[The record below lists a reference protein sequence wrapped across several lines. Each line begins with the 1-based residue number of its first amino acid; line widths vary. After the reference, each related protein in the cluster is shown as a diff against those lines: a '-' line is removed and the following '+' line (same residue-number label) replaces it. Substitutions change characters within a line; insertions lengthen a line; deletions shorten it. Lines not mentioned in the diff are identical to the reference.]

1 MVRAK
6 AGGFLRIL
14 IPLLAIGLT
23 TSTLAVAQYGDP
35 YPDIR
40 KLQSSTGT
48 GNPVSMTHFG
58 LVKHPPIN
66 PVPAH
71 LVSQEWTG
79 DAADLQPSDDSV
91 LEGMGPAAGG
101 IRSVHNPETPGRGDV
116 PEGRDPHIDLFLDN
130 MYPSALTCAK
140 CHPKIYEQ
148 WRTSAH
154 AYAGISPMFHKFEQA
169 LTQLSTGTLGTFCM
183 RCHAPVG
190 MHVDFPREGSVVD
203 YQHVLREGVTCVVC
217 HRVKEAYNRHNGE
230 RRIEPGSVFD
240 PVFGASYGE
249 GLYKA
254 IAEKE
259 KYKIKTS
266 PKDQGPGQ
274 QIHLDA
280 IQFTQLSDSSYCASC
295 HQVAVHPGIALEV
308 VWAQYRAGPA
318 CKKGISCQDCHMG
331 AVPGKPLGYA
341 TAHVAEIS
349 DKPVNEPRKH
359 SNHTFW
365 GPITPISH
373 PGLFPHNEKSLRWN
387 VDDWMHFDWRSGWGT
402 DSYER
407 SPAAKQ
413 VTYPDKWNSSDE
425 RRDARRVVD
434 ENLRLL
440 QYKRQ
445 SAIAVMEAGSQ
456 VDGPYFKK
464 KPVACKDLNFHFV
477 VKNVSEGHN
486 MPSGSL
492 GAQPQLWLNV
502 VLISPSGQR
511 VWESGHLDSNGD
523 LCNHHSFDVTQ
534 GKMPADLQLFNL
546 QTQFLITGVKG
557 TDREMYLPINV
568 DIDQLPFLRP
578 GAQPITVLNH
588 PPFIRMEAHSIPPLG
603 EKIARY
609 RVPGDL
615 LTERGTYRMSVRLRS
630 RMEPIYF
637 MRFVNATPEME
648 QRMIENTLDLHPMSV
663 QISID

>member
-1 MVRAK
+1 MMK
-6 AGGFLRIL
+6 ALAIACPSVL
-14 IPLLAIGLT
+14 MALLANCFL
-23 TSTLAVAQYGDP
+23 LASANAQYDSH
-35 YPDIR
+35 YPDLR
-40 KLQSSTGT
+40 KIQDSRLSETR
-48 GNPVSMTHFG
+48 G
-58 LVKHPPIN
+58 LVAVPSQS
-66 PVPAH
+66 PVPVQR
-71 LVSQEWTG
+71 VSQELTG
-79 DAADLQPSDDSV
+79 ESPDSQAIDDSA
-91 LEGMGPAAGG
+91 LEGMGPAQGG
-101 IRSVHNPETPGRGDV
+101 IRSGHTPETPGRGDV
-116 PEGRDPHIDLFLDN
+116 PEGRDPHIDLFLEN

-140 CHPKIYEQ
+140 CHPKVYEE

-169 LTQLSTGTLGTFCM
+169 LTQLSAGTLGTFCM
-183 RCHAPVG
+183 RCHAPIAT
-190 MHVDFPREGSVVD
+190 HVDFPREGSVVD
-203 YQHVLREGVTCVVC
+203 YQHVLREGVTCVAC

-230 RRIEPGSVFD
+230 RRIEPGGIFD
-240 PVFGASYGE
+240 PVFGASYGD
-249 GLYKA
+249 GLKKA

-266 PKDQGPGQ
+266 PDEKGPGQ

-280 IQFTQLSDSSYCASC
+280 IQFAQLSDSSYCASC

-308 VWAQYRAGPA
+308 VWAQYRASPA

-331 AVPGKPLGYA
+331 AVPGKPLGYD
-341 TAHVAEIS
+341 TAHVAVIS

-359 SNHTFW
+359 ANHTFW
-365 GPITPISH
+365 GPISPISH
-373 PGLFPHNEKSLRWN
+373 PGIFPHNEKSLRWT

-402 DSYER
+402 EQYER

-413 VTYPDKWNSSDE
+413 VTYPAQWNSADE
-425 RRDARRVVD
+425 RRDARQIVD
-434 ENLRLL
+434 DNLRLL

-445 SAIAVMEAGSQ
+445 SSIAVIEAGSQ

-464 KPVACKDLNFHFV
+464 KPTACKDLQFHYV

-486 MPSGSL
+486 TPSGSL

-502 VLISPSGQR
+502 VLISPSGHR
-511 VWESGHLDSNGD
+511 IWESGYLDSNGD
-523 LCNHHSFDVTQ
+523 LCNHHSMDVTQ
-534 GKMPADLQLFNL
+534 GKIPADLQLFNL

-568 DIDQLPFLRP
+568 DFDQLPFLRP
-578 GAQPITVLNH
+578 GAQPISVLNH

-609 RVPGDL
+609 RVPGQL

-663 QISID
+663 EFTIE